1 MKKRREN
8 ILRSQRGFTLVE
20 LGVVLAVMAIL
31 AAIAYPS
38 YTKIKDRAYRAEAM
52 AMMQEI
58 RAEAWITKLETDEWP
73 AIQKY
78 VKVEGNEWQ
87 FTTGTDENDE
97 NDENFYI
104 KAERNGIIIIWQLND
119 KGQVTTL
126 DAAPDGVTWPV
137 EEGESEG

>member
-20 LGVVLAVMAIL
+20 LGVVLAIMAIL

-73 AIQKY
+73 ATQKY
-78 VKVEGNEWQ
+78 VKVDGNEWQ

-97 NDENFYI
+97 NFYI
-104 KAERNGIIIIWQLND
+104 KAERNATTIIWQLND

-126 DAAPDGVTWPV
+126 DADPGGVTWA
-137 EEGESEG
+137 SD